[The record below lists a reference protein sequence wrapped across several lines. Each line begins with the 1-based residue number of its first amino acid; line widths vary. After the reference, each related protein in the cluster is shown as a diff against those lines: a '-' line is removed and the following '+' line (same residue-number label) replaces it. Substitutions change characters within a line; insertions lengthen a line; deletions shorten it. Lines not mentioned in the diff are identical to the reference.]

1 MFLFCFLN
9 LQKCQKTEL
18 LSACDLCRDMICM
31 LKKHHSTRV
40 KAFILIQRN
49 QKYHS
54 AISHGKP
61 LSSEGRNTRKL
72 APMRQADGLYIA
84 LQQLK
89 SFHWSIKRQPWADVA
104 LNLAHDHQ
112 LEEKYLFIYVEK
124 RESTLKE
131 WIQITQLSTH
141 SWHQFTLPSALQE
154 RIHIFII

>member
-1 MFLFCFLN
+1 MRLYLCIAFFLLWQRLLLSIFALYYLFLPKVDVPPFLICWLNSLLHIKHRARESYLRLVLSVYYIYIFVSICMFLFCFLN

-72 APMRQADGLYIA
+72 APMR
-84 LQQLK
+84 
-89 SFHWSIKRQPWADVA
+89 
-104 LNLAHDHQ
+104 
-112 LEEKYLFIYVEK
+112 
-124 RESTLKE
+124 
-131 WIQITQLSTH
+131 
-141 SWHQFTLPSALQE
+141 
-154 RIHIFII
+154 